1 MVQSARRLKRL
12 ELRFSSIKYREG
24 AFIRGHGR
32 YVRCWSEL
40 SRQCSTVDLVS
51 SYNQYFK
58 VQRAVTP
65 ELIQEALRI
74 RFEVYCKEFKFEDV
88 GQHRDGMEKDAYDA
102 FSNHCLLYHKAS
114 ASYVGCV
121 RLVQANPLDPQALFP
136 FEEHCG
142 HVLRREV
149 IDPATMRRESTG
161 EISRLAVRQK
171 FRRRRGEA
179 VHPDGFAAVVNPV
192 YQPDRRQVPQMV
204 LGLYLAAAAIG
215 LSNGLESVFAMM
227 ELRLARHLSLAGI
240 KFTQVGDVID
250 YRGSRAAFHIT
261 RQGLYQ
267 HLKPEV
273 RALLETITSDL
284 ATPTSVSQGHDK
296 HAA

>member
-1 MVQSARRLKRL
+1 M
-12 ELRFSSIKYREG
+12 
-24 AFIRGHGR
+24 
-32 YVRCWSEL
+32 
-40 SRQCSTVDLVS
+40 DLVS
-51 SYNQYFK
+51 SYNRYFK

-74 RFEVYCKEFKFEDV
+74 RFEVYCREFKFEDV
-88 GQHRDGMEKDAYDA
+88 SQHRDGMEKDAYDS
-102 FSNHCLLYHKAS
+102 FSSHCLLFHKAS

-121 RLVQANPLDPQALFP
+121 RLVQANPLDAQALFP

-142 HVLRREV
+142 HVLRRQV

-161 EISRLAVRQK
+161 EISRLALRQK

-179 VHPDGFAAVVNPV
+179 IHPDGFGTVVNPV
-192 YQPDRRQVPQMV
+192 YRPDRRQVPHMV

-250 YRGSRAAFHIT
+250 YRGSRAVFHIT
-261 RQGLYQ
+261 RQGLYK
-267 HLKPEV
+267 HLKPDV
-273 RALLETITSDL
+273 HALLETITSDL
-284 ATPTSVSQGHDK
+284 AAPLPASKIRNVE
-296 HAA
+296 AA